1 MCLPLANH
9 FNELVSMDLKMINE
23 NWVLHCIDY
32 VTRFSA
38 AHTVRNKSA
47 DEIIE
52 KFLLKLIWIAVFGP
66 PQKVLSNNG
75 CEFTNAKIRSLC
87 SSFNIAQIFTA
98 AEAPFS
104 NGICERHNALIGK
117 MTIKIMRGKM
127 QIAGCPH
134 VGGAC

>member
-1 MCLPLANH
+1 
-9 FNELVSMDLKMINE
+9 MDLKMINE

-52 KFLLKLIWIAVFGP
+52 KFLLIWIAVFGP
-66 PQKVLSNNG
+66 PQKVLSDNG
-75 CEFTNAKIRSLC
+75 CESTNAKIKSLC

-98 AEAPFS
+98 AEAPSS

-117 MTIKIMRGKM
+117 MTIKIMKEKDANCRLPSCGRCM
-127 QIAGCPH
+127 LRTLC
-134 VGGAC
+134 